1 MATLYSPKIITDG
14 LVVALDAAN
23 TKSYPGSGTTWTDL
37 SGNGNNGTLVNGPIF
52 DDGNLGSIVF
62 DGVDDSVQIT
72 KVPSI
77 DFTPTSSFTMM
88 VWAKVLDTS
97 GDFTA
102 NRASTVFGRGST
114 GTSVGI
120 GVLRSTTN
128 AFTWRIGSRAVA
140 DIQTSISFTPGTID
154 FLGLVYTPTFQYIY
168 RNGILIN
175 TQDTS
180 GGVDGSF
187 QNTFYAMG
195 INRAVT
201 GGNGAWLVGN
211 VYNATMYNRAL
222 SEAEVFQNYNA
233 TKGRFGL

>member
-1 MATLYSPKIITDG
+1 MAYFHSPRIVTDG
-14 LVVALDAAN
+14 LVLALDAAN
-23 TKSYPGSGTTWTDL
+23 TKSYPGSGTTWSDL
-37 SGNGNNGTLVNGPIF
+37 SGNSNNGELVNGITY
-52 DDGNLGSIVF
+52 DDTNLGSLVF
-62 DGVDDSVQIT
+62 DGVDDYVQIT

-88 VWAKVLDTS
+88 VWAKVLGLS
-97 GDFTA
+97 GDFTSS
-102 NRASTVFGRGST
+102 RTSTVFGRGST
-114 GTSVGI
+114 AGSVGI

-128 AFTWRIGSRAVA
+128 AFTWRIGSRAAA

-175 TQDTS
+175 TQDIS
-180 GGVDGSF
+180 GGVGGSF
-187 QNTFYAMG
+187 DNNPYAMG

-201 GGNGAWLVGN
+201 GGNGAFMNGN
-211 VYNATMYNRAL
+211 VYNAMMYNRAL
-222 SEAEVFQNYNA
+222 TNEEILQNYNA